1 MSFNIGSFFG
11 GIGQSIASV
20 ATTASNDLVSGV
32 GAVSKPVAQALTVA
46 GTGAYS
52 DMAHA
57 VNDVKATAIGTGNY
71 IDTQVSTG
79 AGVIGNEFGHIG
91 GQALGAVQ
99 TGVSDVVNGTK
110 TLSGDIVNGA
120 KNAGNAISGALGN
133 AGKSI
138 SNAFS
143 GLTNW
148 LINGLKSLEL
158 PLIIIAVII
167 IIVLI
172 LVVAI

>member
-11 GIGQSIASV
+11 GIGQSIASA

-57 VNDVKATAIGTGNY
+57 VNDVRSGAIATGNYIGNAENVINKQALNGATAIG
-71 IDTQVSTG
+71 D
-79 AGVIGNEFGHIG
+79 EFAHIG
-91 GQALGAVQ
+91 GQSLGAVQ

-110 TLSGDIVNGA
+110 TLGSDITGT
-120 KNAGNAISGALGN
+120 LGN

-138 SNAFS
+138 SNFFGGIGS
-143 GLTNW
+143 W
-148 LINGLKSLEL
+148 LANGLKSLEL